1 MNIRKLRKKK
11 FYKFCPRVVRN
22 FFLFRIAFSA
32 LPHKYL
38 KTRYSVAIK
47 VHLYERH
54 LFGENV
60 GDDTTNKIDRRKRSS
75 LPDEEKCD
83 HTEKSF
89 EVIVAWF
96 HNIFFVTYEWGQ

>member
-1 MNIRKLRKKK
+1 MPPG
-11 FYKFCPRVVRN
+11 CEE
-22 FFLFRIAFSA
+22 FFLFRIAFCA

-60 GDDTTNKIDRRKRSS
+60 GDATTNKIDRRKRSS

-89 EVIVAWF
+89 EVIGA
-96 HNIFFVTYEWGQ
+96 